1 MVTEGVNC
9 DTWLFQPPPSCQRQ
23 IQQLGHHSWGRDTDV
38 FVSCLRDLTMLAAVS
53 ITYVLSLS
61 LWCTCTHTET
71 CIIQSAALKTASINQ
86 SLHADLKISLS
97 NILYFLAVNKSNEK
111 YLYCSTVELHCCW
124 KTIKNA
130 LVSYTAAMSGMFL
143 LFCFDLISHA
153 CCIKYPLELQ
163 TCIKILPN
171 DMLFPFENY
180 STERFFA
187 FLATVAVR
195 LCGFSCLSVG

>member
-1 MVTEGVNC
+1 MSKTNTAVRTPLMGTRHRRFCILFERLDYVSSRIYNICPVAISLVHMHTHRNMHNTISSTENSLNKSV
-9 DTWLFQPPPSCQRQ
+9 
-23 IQQLGHHSWGRDTDV
+23 
-38 FVSCLRDLTMLAAVS
+38 
-53 ITYVLSLS
+53 ITRRF
-61 LWCTCTHTET
+61 
-71 CIIQSAALKTASINQ
+71 K
-86 SLHADLKISLS
+86 DKLS

-153 CCIKYPLELQ
+153 CCIKYTLELQ

>member
-9 DTWLFQPPPSCQRQ
+9 DTWLCQPPPSCQRQ

-38 FVSCLRDLTMLAAVS
+38 FVSCLRDLTMHMHTHRNMHNTISSTENSLNKSV
-53 ITYVLSLS
+53 ITRRF
-61 LWCTCTHTET
+61 
-71 CIIQSAALKTASINQ
+71 K
-86 SLHADLKISLS
+86 DKLS